1 MDYQYLIIHYSFYS
15 LSMQLSTIIYSLKKH
30 YQEVK
35 QHANLPKINS
45 EIKHYSKN
53 VQTIFYSPIY
63 RTG

>member
-1 MDYQYLIIHYSFYS
+1 
-15 LSMQLSTIIYSLKKH
+15 MQLFTIIYSLKKH

-35 QHANLPKINS
+35 HANLPKIKS

-53 VQTIFYSPIY
+53 VQTMFYSPIY

>member
-1 MDYQYLIIHYSFYS
+1 MDYQYLIIHYSYYS
-15 LSMQLSTIIYSLKKH
+15 LNMQLFTIIYSLKKH

-35 QHANLPKINS
+35 HANLPKIKS

-53 VQTIFYSPIY
+53 VQTMFYSPIY